1 MVYACK
7 FTFSPHHRHSHPTSS
22 PSFPCVLSVCNLHDV
37 SWGTKGDNVP
47 LDLAP
52 VVGKTKEGESKQV
65 VTTDLPVD
73 QGDIDAAYEMFLREL
88 SKKREKEGK
97 GGDAKLKQ
105 EVRGKRKQNE
115 VWVFVNWVLMV
126 FGGTGLFQDV
136 PDTGGTFLDCDE
148 LFVDFDVEDQCY

>member
-1 MVYACK
+1 
-7 FTFSPHHRHSHPTSS
+7 
-22 PSFPCVLSVCNLHDV
+22 CNLHDV

-52 VVGKTKEGESKQV
+52 VVAKKKEGEGKQV

-88 SKKREKEGK
+88 PKKKEKEKK

-105 EVRGKRKQNE
+105 EDYFKLFRTRVVLFWIITNCLLILILRTQPISDKLGISPDPKAFNPYLT
-115 VWVFVNWVLMV
+115 FVLWSVAILSVIRFIGSMV
-126 FGGTGLFQDV
+126 YLCTQGRNK
-136 PDTGGTFLDCDE
+136 
-148 LFVDFDVEDQCY
+148 